1 MNNFFRIF
9 KHGWLGFVRNIWVS
23 VATIGIM
30 VLALSVVSGLLIIGN
45 ITDTFVR
52 ELQGKVDVSVF
63 FDQESDEAKILELQ
77 YSLEAREDIRDVEY
91 ISREDALSLF
101 KDKHKDSE
109 LLMASLVE
117 LDSNPFQA
125 SLNIKAQDASQF
137 GSIVSFIENSESRGI
152 VEKINY
158 KENEKVIQK
167 LISITS
173 SIENIGLVFTLALS
187 FVVVLITFN
196 TIRLVIY
203 TYRDE
208 IIVMKLVGASDW
220 FIRGPFI
227 IAGLLYGIFSAII
240 TWAAFFVLVW
250 IISEKTGSFFPGTD
264 IFAYWSGNFLSIL
277 SLLFAFG
284 VGLGVFS
291 SFIAIRRYLKV

>member
-1 MNNFFRIF
+1 
-9 KHGWLGFVRNIWVS
+9 
-23 VATIGIM
+23 M

>member
-1 MNNFFRIF
+1 M
-9 KHGWLGFVRNIWVS
+9 
-23 VATIGIM
+23 
-30 VLALSVVSGLLIIGN
+30 
-45 ITDTFVR
+45 
-52 ELQGKVDVSVF
+52 
-63 FDQESDEAKILELQ
+63 
-77 YSLEAREDIRDVEY
+77 
-91 ISREDALSLF
+91 
-101 KDKHKDSE
+101 
-109 LLMASLVE
+109 
-117 LDSNPFQA
+117 
-125 SLNIKAQDASQF
+125 NIKAQEASQF
-137 GSIVSFIENSESRGI
+137 GSIVFFIENSQSADI
-152 VEKINY
+152 IEKVNY

-167 LISITS
+167 LTSITS

-208 IIVMKLVGASDW
+208 ISVMKLVGASDW

-227 IAGLLYGIFSAII
+227 VAGLLYGVFSAVI
-240 TWAAFFVLVW
+240 TWVAFLALVW
-250 IISEKTGSFFPGTD
+250 IVSEKAGSIFPGTD

-277 SLLFAFG
+277 ALLFALG